1 MTHVQSSILIE
12 TSHQRRKEGIWS
24 VSNLSGRII
33 MTTKSSLDVLQVFK
47 KQQMSAIEGPFCP
60 TDDDDQTN

>member
-12 TSHQRRKEGIWS
+12 TSHQRRKEEIWS

-33 MTTKSSLDVLQVFK
+33 MTTKKSSLDVLQVFK
-47 KQQMSAIEGPFCP
+47 KQQMSAIEGPFCS
-60 TDDDDQTN
+60 N

>member
-12 TSHQRRKEGIWS
+12 TSHQRRKEEIWS

-33 MTTKSSLDVLQVFK
+33 MTMESSMMFYKSLKNNKCLQLKGHSV
-47 KQQMSAIEGPFCP
+47 P